1 MGVPKKPCHCP
12 YPYAKSRIFGGG
24 LKLIFDD
31 FYLGQRRKC
40 MAVARGK
47 PKKPQKFMAVGMA
60 VIIDSLHKRG
70 MAVGEQSPKFHGCCN
85 WFIT

>member
-1 MGVPKKPCHCP
+1 MLLRIEHLQDDLKITSSIR
-12 YPYAKSRIFGGG
+12 AKMRARRANPS
-24 LKLIFDD
+24 LI
-31 FYLGQRRKC
+31 LQKC
-40 MAVARGK
+40 MAVARGT